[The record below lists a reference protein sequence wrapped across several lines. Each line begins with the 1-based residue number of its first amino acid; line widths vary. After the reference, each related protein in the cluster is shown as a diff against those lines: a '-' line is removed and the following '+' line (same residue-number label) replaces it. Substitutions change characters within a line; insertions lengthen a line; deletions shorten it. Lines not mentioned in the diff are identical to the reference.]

1 MPDCSYGLS
10 NPSPQMD
17 RDGRGEEAGRDGVG
31 IAFAVYRDTHVNN
44 GRGENLLVGS
54 NCQGTHLSAAEIALA
69 AGTSSRNRAG
79 FQGDVR

>member
-1 MPDCSYGLS
+1 MY
-10 NPSPQMD
+10 
-17 RDGRGEEAGRDGVG
+17 RDGCGDEALGNVVG

-54 NCQGTHLSAAEIALA
+54 NCQGTHLSAPEIALA